1 MITMWCLELRRI
13 SDGSTYSASIISS
26 MMRATM
32 VRRITATL
40 SEAASTTR
48 LLVWSTSGTEAEGA
62 TKRLAGE
69 KLMCHMICI
78 NISSSTHNWP
88 GLEGRRRGERV
99 PGARLHPSSARFPHP
114 CLWWRRYYAFI
125 FLFQQLFLFRIIIWN
140 TSCINILTEYRPTTS
155 SIMVI
160 TLTCINHFF

>member
-1 MITMWCLELRRI
+1 MMTMWCLELRRI

-48 LLVWSTSGTEAEGA
+48 LLVWSTSGTEAEGD

-69 KLMCHMICI
+69 KLMCHMYKYII
-78 NISSSTHNWP
+78 FHSQLAGVGREATRGKSARSKAPPILSSISSS
-88 GLEGRRRGERV
+88 LSLMEEILCFYLFV
-99 PGARLHPSSARFPHP
+99 SATFPIQDYNLKYLLYQYIDGISPH
-114 CLWWRRYYAFI
+114 YF
-125 FLFQQLFLFRIIIWN
+125 
-140 TSCINILTEYRPTTS
+140 
-155 SIMVI
+155 
-160 TLTCINHFF
+160 